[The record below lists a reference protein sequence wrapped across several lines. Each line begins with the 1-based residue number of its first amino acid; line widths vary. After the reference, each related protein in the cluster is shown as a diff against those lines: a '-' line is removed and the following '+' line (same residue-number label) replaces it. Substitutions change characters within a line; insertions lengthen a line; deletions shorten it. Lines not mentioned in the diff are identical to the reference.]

1 MQIILFV
8 LLVLCVSSDDGII
21 IEEGAQV
28 IATEDDISMDILKI
42 LTDISKEDQPTRIN
56 NSNGEKVYYILERDN
71 LEYLVT
77 IDSNILSETV
87 LSDSF
92 LQINY

>member
-1 MQIILFV
+1 MRIILFV